1 MNKKDLFKLDVIS
14 NIKEDI
20 IERNTKKRAELI
32 EAMSKRQAKRK
43 KIGAVIAIAATLAVI
58 LSLMAAVII
67 PLMTVDK
74 NVPVYTGMTA
84 SHTNGSSA
92 SIDLSDVKLLS
103 SSEVGNTAA
112 VGTRDQT
119 KKTVNDII
127 VNDGLGKIYSAKT
140 NEDVFIT
147 VHFNNPD
154 RYKIMSFVL
163 NGVHYADYMFEYG
176 SDYENVIVKVDSGS
190 VEGIINFTIDAI
202 QYADKDT
209 LKYVI
214 MQGDPTL
221 SIAVYNEISTAVEV
235 TNEFVGTG
243 SVSFDINVTNQSL
256 GNGKLYAVVAD
267 GEAIIVK
274 KEIQNGQR
282 SVTLDGLKE
291 GTDYRYAIIAEF
303 YLQGDI
309 GYYSYVIFEKEFRTE
324 RAISFENV
332 NTGFYEVSF
341 KIVWKEDFN
350 GNKTLTALTLYRGN
364 TKVKDID
371 FESTHISGL
380 DSDTEY
386 TLVAKYING
395 NEENSVSVDFKT
407 NAKLVYYT
415 VNHYVENL
423 ENSHYTLKETETLT
437 ATENTSVTPD
447 TKKYTGF
454 ETPANQIATV
464 LPDGS
469 LVVDY
474 YYTRN
479 SYTITFVT
487 NGGDAILTQTL
498 KYEAEIPTLPDAVRG
513 SDKFGGWF
521 TTSNLTT
528 AFAQKKMGSANIKL
542 YAYWAGETKASNFTY
557 GVGTEGVTITQFVG
571 PETNV
576 VIPAYISGK
585 PVKVLGDR
593 AFWNYAGEDIIT
605 LTIPDTVKSIG
616 RYCFYGCWVESLVIG
631 NGLESVAIGGLP
643 NATDAYVKD
652 VGAWLNV
659 SFDRYYVGGP
669 ADAEDSMLHLLDK
682 SGKEITELVIPDGI
696 TSINTKIFKNCRFL
710 TSITIP
716 NSVTMIGDS
725 AFAGCSQ
732 LRSLTI
738 PDSVTNIGYDAFC
751 GCSQLKS
758 ITLGNGITT
767 IRNGTFSGCKSL
779 SQLTLP
785 NSITKI
791 EASVFSRCNLLTS
804 ITIGKGVTSIG
815 SNIFWGCLTIESIYF
830 SGTKEEWLKIK
841 TASDWGYGT
850 YPFTIYCTDGAFR
863 YDGELTPL

>member
-498 KYEAEIPTLPDAVRG
+498 KYEAEIPTLPNAVRD
-513 SDKFGGWF
+513 SDTFGGWF
-521 TTSNLTT
+521 TDAKLTT
-528 AFAQKKMGSANIKL
+528 AFTIQKMGSSNITL
-542 YAYWAGETKASNFTY
+542 YAYWEGETKPGSFTY
-557 GVGTEGVTITQFVG
+557 SGSSEIKITKFTGTEWD
-571 PETNV
+571 V
-576 VIPAYISGK
+576 VIPEYIAGK
-585 PVKVLGDR
+585 PVKTIGIK
-593 AFWNYAGEDIIT
+593 AFENSEIVSVV
-605 LTIPDTVKSIG
+605 IPDTVTRLENLVFNFCYDLEHVTMGSGVKYIGDYIFNGVNDGANYILNIYITDLEAWCNISHGKRDNTQKNLYLNGELLEELIIPENITKIGDRTFDNIKSLKSVIIHDGVTSIG
-616 RYCFYGCWVESLVIG
+616 SSAFSVCDGLVSVTIG
-631 NGLESVAIGGLP
+631 NGV
-643 NATDAYVKD
+643 
-652 VGAWLNV
+652 
-659 SFDRYYVGGP
+659 
-669 ADAEDSMLHLLDK
+669 
-682 SGKEITELVIPDGI
+682 
-696 TSINTKIFKNCRFL
+696 TSIGSSAFSCCVGL

-716 NSVTMIGDS
+716 DNVTSIGDS
-725 AFAGCSQ
+725 AFYSCRRLA
-732 LRSLTI
+732 
-738 PDSVTNIGYDAFC
+738 SVTI
-751 GCSQLKS
+751 
-758 ITLGNGITT
+758 GNG
-767 IRNGTFSGCKSL
+767 
-779 SQLTLP
+779 
-785 NSITKI
+785 
-791 EASVFSRCNLLTS
+791 VTS
-804 ITIGKGVTSIG
+804 IGDEAFYDCYYLSSLTIGKGVQRIG
-815 SNIFWGCLTIESIYF
+815 KSAFYCCRNLSTVQFE
-830 SGTKEEWLKIK
+830 GTKGEWENISK
-841 TASDWGYGT
+841 GT
-850 YPFTIYCTDGAFR
+850 NWRKSANIYIINCTDG
-863 YDGELTPL
+863 DIIVE